1 MHQMGRAN
9 NKIKGIAGC
18 KGFCFFLNLCHQSQL
33 HTDTHF
39 YLGSILET
47 PVEAMIEQA
56 IAQGRKYFYLTD
68 HHDLDYPI
76 GEDGRDF
83 ILPLEHYTTCLEQLR
98 AQYASQIEVR
108 IGVELGLM
116 ESLIETSCID
126 FNAFTVIN

>member
-1 MHQMGRAN
+1 M
-9 NKIKGIAGC
+9 
-18 KGFCFFLNLCHQSQL
+18 FLADCHVHSSFSS
-33 HTDTHF
+33 D
-39 YLGSILET
+39 SET

-56 IAQGRKYFYLTD
+56 IVQGRKYFYLTD

-116 ESLIETSCID
+116 V
-126 FNAFTVIN
+126 A